1 MNGNSS
7 TTSLFEPSP
16 VPIHP
21 THNALKAILI
31 LTLFIA
37 TFLACML
44 AFAARRA
51 AIYGSALSARIFS
64 LLSVFGGGVFLA
76 TCLLD
81 LLPDAVEGIQRAE
94 EVIKYQFHFPVTELL
109 VASGFLFVLIV
120 EQVTLF
126 VRERNRSSSSGIE
139 HLIDH
144 HEGTLS
150 DPAADTHSHNSAN
163 GTRLAFAARRAAI
176 YGSALSARIFSL
188 LSVFGGGVFL
198 ATCLLD
204 LLPDAVEG
212 IQRAEEV
219 IKYQFHFP
227 VTELLVASGFLF
239 VLIVEQVTLFVR
251 ERNRSSSS
259 GIEHLI
265 DHHEGTLSDPAA
277 DTHSHN
283 SANGERSED
292 VHFDVSSHST
302 VRAALL
308 VMALSLHAVFEGL
321 SLGLILDVNTLIQIF
336 GALLMHKTIIGFSLG
351 LRLVQGRM
359 RVFTVIVCCC
369 IFSAQV
375 LIGGFGGLAILDL
388 ISAGSAYKAAL
399 VSGGAQAIACGTFL
413 YITCFEI
420 LPHELNQSGLRLV
433 KLISLL
439 SGFTLIAIMIAL
451 FPEDSSDVNARLL
464 I

>member
-109 VASGFLFVLIV
+109 VASGFLFV
-120 EQVTLF
+120 TLF

-150 DPAADTHSHNSAN
+150 DPAADTH
-163 GTRLAFAARRAAI
+163 R
-176 YGSALSARIFSL
+176 
-188 LSVFGGGVFL
+188 
-198 ATCLLD
+198 
-204 LLPDAVEG
+204 
-212 IQRAEEV
+212 
-219 IKYQFHFP
+219 
-227 VTELLVASGFLF
+227 
-239 VLIVEQVTLFVR
+239 
-251 ERNRSSSS
+251 
-259 GIEHLI
+259 
-265 DHHEGTLSDPAA
+265 
-277 DTHSHN
+277 
-283 SANGERSED
+283 ERSED